1 MLQRNNSRGIQKPLF
16 DSMNGGKPCFPL
28 SKNCET
34 DSHGFVLS
42 GYVSYLIMEDSYSAT
57 YYNNPQ
63 SQTCVHKHS
72 IKNVEVLQYI
82 KSLKGFHPRSPIT
95 IEDLFS
101 DKWIYNKIMIKQ
113 EEEIETMKQKQIQ
126 MDKLNEELKELIIEK
141 DNELDRLKN
150 MMMFDVELIEEQ
162 QIVVDK
168 LKLSNETLTSKNK
181 VLEMENMELKAL
193 NLKLMNLLEKSL
205 DKYKPFETIEP
216 IAYEIEPIIAIPF
229 E

>member
-1 MLQRNNSRGIQKPLF
+1 
-16 DSMNGGKPCFPL
+16 MNGGKPCFSL
-28 SKNCET
+28 SKACET
-34 DSHGFVLS
+34 NSQGHLIS
-42 GYVSYLIMEDSYSAT
+42 CRISYLIMEDSYNAT
-57 YYNNPQ
+57 YYNNSQ

-82 KSLKGFHPRSPIT
+82 KSLKDFHPRSPIT

-101 DKWIYNKIMIKQ
+101 DKWIYNKIMINQ
-113 EEEIETMKQKQIQ
+113 EEEIETMKQNQLKL
-126 MDKLNEELKELIIEK
+126 DKLNEELKELIIEK

-150 MMMFDVELIEEQ
+150 MMMSDVELIEEQ

-229 E
+229 EE